1 MVFDE
6 RAFRLVWRDRP
17 ARQLY
22 NAIAILERD
31 IVRARNMHLP
41 ELRDL
46 ERQKEI
52 VATILE
58 QRLRPPRNMGGS
70 ISVRE
75 KSKRVAYTHAKH
87 VISGNFPEYIKFY
100 LQAAKQKPG
109 TSIYKFLRK
118 KFLGGWYYYART
130 KRWRKVPT
138 N

>member
-1 MVFDE
+1 MPFDE

-46 ERQKEI
+46 ERQKDI

-70 ISVRE
+70 IG
-75 KSKRVAYTHAKH
+75 KG
-87 VISGNFPEYIKFY
+87 ISGSYPRFIGAFIKSHRGMKP
-100 LQAAKQKPG
+100 QTAMKEGAKKWNA
-109 TSIYKFLRK
+109 SK
-118 KFLGGWYYYART
+118 
-130 KRWRKVPT
+130 
-138 N
+138 

>member
-1 MVFDE
+1 MPFDE

-46 ERQKEI
+46 ERQKDI

-70 ISVRE
+70 IGKHTKKTLGLGSIGKYAKNSWTRFIGAFI
-75 KSKRVAYTHAKH
+75 KSHRGMKPQTAMKEGAKKWNA
-87 VISGNFPEYIKFY
+87 SK
-100 LQAAKQKPG
+100 
-109 TSIYKFLRK
+109 
-118 KFLGGWYYYART
+118 
-130 KRWRKVPT
+130 
-138 N
+138 